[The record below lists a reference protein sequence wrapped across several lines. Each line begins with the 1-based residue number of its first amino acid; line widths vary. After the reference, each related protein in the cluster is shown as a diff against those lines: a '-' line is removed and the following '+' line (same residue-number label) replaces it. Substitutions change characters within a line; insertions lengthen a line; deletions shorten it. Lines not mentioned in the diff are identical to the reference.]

1 MKCIYCGTVLPD
13 GSDFCTRC
21 GKQVQ
26 IVKEFD
32 ALEDEYLTGILEQ
45 GQQSGMEGADDAARK
60 KRQEQARR
68 AREKQKQKRKRLLI
82 ISFLVAGLII
92 IGVIVGFYVKYSVE
106 TERANSYDYQLSMA
120 ESAYAD
126 GNLKE
131 AIDYY
136 ENALALEPDHTDVRL
151 KLAEI
156 YYDRKDYDSAQLLY
170 LETLKEDSSNKECY
184 RMLISIYEQKNKT
197 QEILDLCSTVTDPEI
212 LSLFSDYIVNSPEF
226 SDAGGTYDHYMEIAI
241 TSDNGHQIY
250 YTMDGTDPETYGRL
264 YKEPL
269 SLDSMGTYTIRAVC
283 VNAKKL
289 YSDTV
294 TQEYVIDIPAPSMP
308 AVTPNGGT
316 FEEESTVSVSLP
328 EGCTAY
334 YTWDGTIPNTTSSK
348 YREPLS
354 VPEGNNILSVM
365 IVDDK
370 TGKWSDIYRGRFV
383 YYPPAEEP
391 SEDDAPEENLTE
403 DEEEDSDDTDMEI
416 E

>member
-1 MKCIYCGTVLPD
+1 MKCIYCGTELSD
-13 GSDFCTRC
+13 GSEFCSRC
-21 GKQVQ
+21 GKKVQ
-26 IVKEFD
+26 IVKEFE

-45 GQQSGMEGADDAARK
+45 GQQSGMGGMDDAARK
-60 KRQEQARR
+60 KRQQAKR
-68 AREKQKQKRKRLLI
+68 AREKQKQKKMRLI
-82 ISFLVAGLII
+82 ILSFVVAALII
-92 IGVIVGFYVKYSVE
+92 IGIIVGFYVKFSVE
-106 TERANSYDYQLSMA
+106 NERANSYDYQLSMA

-126 GNLKE
+126 GNLKA

-170 LETLKEDSSNKECY
+170 LETLKEEPSNKECY

-197 QEILDLCSTVTDPEI
+197 QEILDLCSNVTDPEI

-226 SDAGGTYDHYMEIAI
+226 SEAGGTYDHYMEIAI
-241 TSDNGHQIY
+241 TSDKGHQIY

-264 YKEPL
+264 YNEPL
-269 SLDSMGTYTIRAVC
+269 SLDSAGTYTIRAVC
-283 VNAKKL
+283 VNNKKL
-289 YSDTV
+289 YSDIV

-308 AVTPNGGT
+308 VVTPNGGT
-316 FEEESTVSVSLP
+316 FEEETLVSVTVP
-328 EGCTAY
+328 DGCTAY
-334 YTWDGTIPNTTSSK
+334 YTWDGTIPTTSSSR
-348 YREPLS
+348 YWNALS

-383 YYPPAEEP
+383 YYPPSEEP
-391 SEDDAPEENLTE
+391 SESDAPEA
-403 DEEEDSDDTDMEI
+403 EETDDTDMEI

>member
-1 MKCIYCGTVLPD
+1 
-13 GSDFCTRC
+13 
-21 GKQVQ
+21 
-26 IVKEFD
+26 VKEFE

-45 GQQSGMEGADDAARK
+45 GQQSGMGGTDDAARK
-60 KRQEQARR
+60 KRQQAKR
-68 AREKQKQKRKRLLI
+68 AREKQKQKKKRLI
-82 ISFLVAGLII
+82 ILSFVIAALII
-92 IGVIVGFYVKYSVE
+92 IGIIVGFYVKFTVE
-106 TERANSYDYQLSMA
+106 NERANSYDYQLSMA

-170 LETLKEDSSNKECY
+170 LETLEEDPSNKECY

-197 QEILDLCSTVTDPEI
+197 QEILDLCSNVTDPEI

-264 YKEPL
+264 YNEPL
-269 SLDSMGTYTIRAVC
+269 SLDSAGTYTIRAVC
-283 VNAKKL
+283 VNNKKL
-289 YSDTV
+289 YSDIV

-308 AVTPNGGT
+308 VVTPNGGT
-316 FEEESTVSVSLP
+316 FEEETLVSVTVP
-328 EGCTAY
+328 DGCTAY
-334 YTWDGTIPNTTSSK
+334 YTWDGTIPTTSSSR
-348 YREPLS
+348 YWNALS

-383 YYPPAEEP
+383 YYPPTEEP
-391 SEDDAPEENLTE
+391 SESDVQEAEET
-403 DEEEDSDDTDMEI
+403 DDTDMEI
-416 E
+416 N

>member
-1 MKCIYCGTVLPD
+1 MKCIYCGTELSD
-13 GSDFCTRC
+13 GSEFCSRC
-21 GKQVQ
+21 GKKVQ
-26 IVKEFD
+26 IVKEFE

-45 GQQSGMEGADDAARK
+45 GQQSGMDAELAATRK
-60 KRQEQARR
+60 KRQEQVRR
-68 AREKQKQKRKRLLI
+68 AKQKQKKKRLI
-82 ISFLVAGLII
+82 ILSFVIAALII
-92 IGVIVGFYVKYSVE
+92 IGIIVGFYVKITVE
-106 TERANSYDYQLSMA
+106 NERANSYDYQLSMA

-170 LETLKEDSSNKECY
+170 LETLEEDSSNKECY

-197 QEILDLCSTVTDPEI
+197 QEILDLCSNVTDPEI

-226 SDAGGTYDHYMEIAI
+226 SEAGGTYDHYMEIAI

-264 YKEPL
+264 YNEPL
-269 SLDSMGTYTIRAVC
+269 SLDSAGTYTIRAVC
-283 VNAKKL
+283 VNNKKL
-289 YSDTV
+289 YSDIV

-308 AVTPNGGT
+308 SVTPNGGD
-316 FEEESTVSVSLP
+316 FEEETLVSVTVP
-328 EGCTAY
+328 DGCTAY
-334 YTWDGTIPNTTSSK
+334 YTWDGTIPTTSSSR
-348 YREPLS
+348 YWNALS
-354 VPEGNNILSVM
+354 VPQGNNILSVM

-383 YYPPAEEP
+383 YYPPTEET
-391 SEDDAPEENLTE
+391 DDADAPGEDLTGG
-403 DEEEDSDDTDMEI
+403 SDDTN
-416 E
+416 